1 MHSNPISITFQVNNG
16 HSLTMMINGFYN
28 SEGIIDIGDDFFT
41 RLCNF
46 MFLSTNPFLAI
57 IAPILWLS
65 VASEGVQAY
74 CKKAFQ
80 CDDSEKEMLWDNTDY
95 SGYEAI

>member
-1 MHSNPISITFQVNNG
+1 MV
-16 HSLTMMINGFYN
+16 INSFYN
-28 SEGIIDIGDDFFT
+28 SEGIIDIGHGFFT
-41 RLCNF
+41 RLCNATF
-46 MFLSTNPFLAI
+46 VSTSPFLAI
-57 IAPILWLS
+57 IAPILWCS